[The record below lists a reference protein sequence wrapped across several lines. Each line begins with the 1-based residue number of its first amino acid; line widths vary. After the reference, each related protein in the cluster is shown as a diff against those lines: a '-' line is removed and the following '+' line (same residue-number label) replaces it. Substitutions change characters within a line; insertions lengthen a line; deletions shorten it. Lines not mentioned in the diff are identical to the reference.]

1 MTITATEATAWKT
14 ELETITADVADP
26 ASRAALESLHSALE
40 GYFENPVLFR
50 SVLGKIAKSMID
62 PETEEQITGQAFQN
76 LDEFK
81 AALPA
86 GVTVTTV
93 Q

>member
-1 MTITATEATAWKT
+1 MTITATETSAWKN
-14 ELETITADVADP
+14 ELQNITADVTDP
-26 ASRAALESLHSALE
+26 AGRAALESLSSALE
-40 GYFENPVLFR
+40 GYFENPLLFR
-50 SVLGKIAKSMID
+50 SVLGKIVKAVID
-62 PETEEQITGQAFQN
+62 PATEEQITSQAFQN

-86 GVTVTTV
+86 GVTVTTL

>member
-1 MTITATEATAWKT
+1 MTITATEATARKS
-14 ELETITADVADP
+14 ELQNITADVADP
-26 ASRAALESLHSALE
+26 ASRAALESLSSALE
-40 GYFENPVLFR
+40 GYFENPLLFR
-50 SVLGKIAKSMID
+50 SVLGKIVKAMID
-62 PETEEQITGQAFQN
+62 PETEEQITSQAFQN

-81 AALPA
+81 AALPV